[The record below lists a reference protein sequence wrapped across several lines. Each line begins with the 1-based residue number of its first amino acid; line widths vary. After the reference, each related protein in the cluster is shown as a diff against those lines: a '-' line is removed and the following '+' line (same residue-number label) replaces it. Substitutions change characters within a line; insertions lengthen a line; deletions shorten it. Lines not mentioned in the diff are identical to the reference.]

1 MNRYRDAEI
10 QFSGLKSG
18 SYDYH
23 FTLEKAFFECFET
36 EILTDG
42 RVDFE
47 VKLEKSER
55 MLMFHFTFSGQV
67 QTQCDRCL
75 GELEVPVSGSQTLC
89 VKFSDTETSD
99 DEDVLFLPEKAH
111 TIDLSQ
117 WMYEYMVI
125 AMPMQCVHPDDEEG
139 NSTCDPE
146 MLKYL
151 VNEDEQPSEEDE
163 PIMDPRWE
171 KLKELNNN

>member
-75 GELEVPVSGSQTLC
+75 GELDVPVSGSQTLC
-89 VKFSDTETSD
+89 VKFSDTETS
-99 DEDVLFLPEKAH
+99 EDVDVVFLPEGAYQ
-111 TIDLSQ
+111 IDLAQ
-117 WMYEYMVI
+117 WMYEYV
-125 AMPMQCVHPDDEEG
+125 AVSMPMQHVHPEGQCDEEMLQYITEAHEEDDETEVRELGEG
-139 NSTCDPE
+139 ET
-146 MLKYL
+146 
-151 VNEDEQPSEEDE
+151 
-163 PIMDPRWE
+163 DPRWAA
-171 KLKELNNN
+171 LKNLLDK